1 MVRGQKCIANNNNGH
16 REFPVVT
23 NHRSRRIILTPANA
37 EDARTCPAV
46 VGLFSML
53 DLVVGFTLPPELHS
67 AVMVVPAL
75 AFTLGGVVVVVD
87 SASDIDG
94 V

>member
-1 MVRGQKCIANNNNGH
+1 
-16 REFPVVT
+16 
-23 NHRSRRIILTPANA
+23 
-37 EDARTCPAV
+37 
-46 VGLFSML
+46 ML